1 MSSIPQNFIFHFSIP
16 CFRMESFPQDL
27 VPEFLDSSWSV
38 PNPYHFDIQ
47 ESGFSKSRE
56 MRRNTGSQGS
66 EEKKQQTAHFDFRI
80 GWHPGGLV
88 LTVLLSG
95 KNKPFKCNL
104 SNMEES
110 DGLHFVLDTRDVRD
124 VQRGTRFC
132 HRFLFV
138 PTSSE
143 GSVFTP
149 RSFWFPVHRAK
160 AHPSPVDV
168 SRIQMA
174 SDLNENGYVFSIAI
188 PGAVLTGYD
197 PEEHTRMGFHYSLR
211 DQELGYFNLQQDPL
225 FPTEETP
232 SLWSVL
238 ELQQ

>member
-1 MSSIPQNFIFHFSIP
+1 MSSIPQNFIFNFSIP
-16 CFRMESFPQDL
+16 CSRLKSFPKEL
-27 VPEFLDSSWSV
+27 VPEYLDASWSV
-38 PNPYHFDIQ
+38 AARCHYDIQ
-47 ESGFSKSRE
+47 DQGFGKRD
-56 MRRNTGSQGS
+56 MRRKITMKKT
-66 EEKKQQTAHFDFRI
+66 EEKKQKPVQFDFRI
-80 GWHPGGLV
+80 GWHPEGLV

-95 KNKPFKCNL
+95 KNQPFKWDL

-138 PTSSE
+138 PNASE
-143 GSVFTP
+143 GSVPAP
-149 RSFWFPVHRAK
+149 RPFWLPVHRAK
-160 AHPSPVDV
+160 AHPNPVDV
-168 SRIQMA
+168 SAFQMA
-174 SDLNENGYVFSIAI
+174 AELPDGGYIFSIAI
-188 PGAVLTGYD
+188 PAGGLTGYD
-197 PEEHTRMGFHYSLR
+197 PEEHTRLGFHYSLR

-238 ELQQ
+238 ELKQ